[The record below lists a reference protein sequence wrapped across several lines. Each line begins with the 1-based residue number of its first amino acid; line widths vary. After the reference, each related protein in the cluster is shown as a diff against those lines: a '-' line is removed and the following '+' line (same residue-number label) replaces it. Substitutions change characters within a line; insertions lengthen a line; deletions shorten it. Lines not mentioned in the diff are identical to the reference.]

1 MQQLFWWIH
10 VAHHHEGFSDVQD
23 KFQLSSISSGWG
35 WDNISKESQKLLHFA
50 PSIRSTVEGLF
61 PSFSGYNWFSLKKSC
76 KNFYGMTWE
85 KVWILGEL
93 AWNDPYVLCY
103 IQVSIIY
110 HYFLRSP
117 PFRVSISLAS
127 DFITLISIY
136 DPHFSHFPSVCSDEI
151 HLLNVHRLLLTLMI
165 SPFRH

>member
-76 KNFYGMTWE
+76 KNFYGMTWGKGLNSGWVGVE
-85 KVWILGEL
+85 WPICFMLYSGEYHL
-93 AWNDPYVLCY
+93 SFFLKIPSIQSEHISSIWFHHTHFYLWSSFQPFPLCLLWWN
-103 IQVSIIY
+103 
-110 HYFLRSP
+110 SP
-117 PFRVSISLAS
+117 S
-127 DFITLISIY
+127 
-136 DPHFSHFPSVCSDEI
+136 
-151 HLLNVHRLLLTLMI
+151 
-165 SPFRH
+165 